1 MSERVIEGISKTIAV
16 IMFVVLF
23 YFMKSYIG
31 FESAVFVGLSLA
43 LVELFFMPSQI
54 QNKDE
59 R

>member
-1 MSERVIEGISKTIAV
+1 MSERVVERISKTIAMIMLV
-16 IMFVVLF
+16 ILF

-43 LVELFFMPSQI
+43 LVELFYMPSQI

-59 R
+59 